1 MSYLDK
7 VQIGSKKGSVAD
19 DIAFERLNKTAMPG

>member
-7 VQIGSKKGSVAD
+7 VQIKKGSID
-19 DIAFERLNKTAMPG
+19 DQAYDRLNKTAIDKDR